1 LGRSALV
8 SLPAAKAAAIVKI
21 RRIDF
26 SPGDWIGGTL
36 GMSLEEEG
44 LYIRLVART
53 YSLGES
59 LDNDPTAL
67 AKLCQVRPQV
77 MRRLLDRLKL
87 MGKFHE
93 TGGKLVS
100 NRCETE
106 MKLAQNRLEQARF
119 NGSKGGRP
127 NGLAEPDGYQSVK
140 PTSTITTNINDRSPR
155 GDLIS
160 KPNGLEAKPRISK
173 KRKAF
178 PPDWQPD
185 ERDVTYAKEHGRD
198 MAWIAAAAEHC
209 RDHHNSLGHV
219 FADLH
224 AAWRTW
230 VLKAPEFER
239 STNGK
244 RPVQV
249 ELPNG
254 LASTSDEAW
263 RRRLSDFVKSKF
275 WISNWGFPPDDP
287 DCYAPAAL
295 LVEFGFAKVD
305 DHAVS

>member
-1 LGRSALV
+1 
-8 SLPAAKAAAIVKI
+8 VKI

-127 NGLAEPDGYQSVK
+127 NGLAEPDGSRSVK
-140 PTSTITTNINDRSPR
+140 PTSTITTNIIEEDSEASPLPPSDPVKEIFDRGLAILGPTHRSLLGKFRKSHGDEAVLDAILSCEAEGPSEPVGFFIGCLKRAPPARNGHDKDSPVTTLYKGAYR
-155 GDLIS
+155 AA
-160 KPNGLEAKPRISK
+160 EAII
-173 KRKAF
+173 
-178 PPDWQPD
+178 
-185 ERDVTYAKEHGRD
+185 ERDR
-198 MAWIAAAAEHC
+198 IAAA
-209 RDHHNSLGHV
+209 RGQ
-219 FADLH
+219 ADSSIDI
-224 AAWRTW
+224 
-230 VLKAPEFER
+230 APVI
-239 STNGK
+239 
-244 RPVQV
+244 P
-249 ELPNG
+249 L
-254 LASTSDEAW
+254 LD
-263 RRRLSDFVKSKF
+263 RR
-275 WISNWGFPPDDP
+275 
-287 DCYAPAAL
+287 
-295 LVEFGFAKVD
+295 
-305 DHAVS
+305 